1 MKWMVPINQ
10 LDGTQ
15 ERAISDIVD
24 NVRDDHL
31 VSGFAG
37 SGKTIVLTHVVERLA
52 ALPRG
57 RTVCF
62 ATFTHALKDM
72 VTSGLSASALRK
84 TEIMTFDT
92 LAKDET
98 VFDILI
104 ADELQDLKAQ
114 RIKKVV
120 GRYKSIVAAADF
132 NQRIY
137 RFAAKRNEIDEL
149 IDDASVHQLGEIHR
163 INENIF
169 QIATTI
175 HPDAAPRREPQIRD
189 DDEKARFYEAPSRRE
204 EFRAIY
210 AEASRLAAP
219 EYPSAVFFPSKKIMK
234 DFIDVL
240 AAAHSWGVPPELE
253 SNADEWEGPYDAMN
267 AFLDAEA
274 TELHIFGSGSGEMA
288 RSDDEAVVYLMTYH
302 SSKGLDFPNV
312 FLPHLTDETSLEPMK
327 NAKDEEER
335 RLFFVAV
342 TRARQRLYLSFH
354 GTPHRFLEEI
364 PWEYVDEFSPARRSY

>member
-10 LDGTQ
+10 LDATQ

-57 RTVCF
+57 KTVCF

-72 VTSGLSASALRK
+72 VISGLSASARRN
-84 TEIMTFDT
+84 TEIMTFDA
-92 LAKDET
+92 LAKDGT

-104 ADELQDLKAQ
+104 ADELQDLQAH
-114 RIKKVV
+114 RIRKVA

-137 RFAAKRNEIDEL
+137 RSAAKRHEIDAL
-149 IDDASVHQLGEIHR
+149 IEDASVHQLGEIHR

-169 QIATTI
+169 QIATMI
-175 HPDAAPRREPQIRD
+175 HEDASPRRAPQIRD
-189 DDEKARFYEAPSRRE
+189 DDEKARYYKAPSKRE
-204 EFRAIY
+204 EFRAVY
-210 AEASRLAAP
+210 AEASRLAVP
-219 EYPSAVFFPSKKIMK
+219 EYPSAVLFPSKKIMK

-240 AAAHSWGVPPELE
+240 AAAHSWGSPPELE
-253 SNADEWEGPYDAMN
+253 SNADESDGPFDAMN
-267 AFLDAEA
+267 GFLDAKS
-274 TELHIFGSGSGEMA
+274 TRLQILGSGSGEMA
-288 RSDDEAVVYLMTYH
+288 LSDDEAVVYLMTYH

-312 FLPHLTDETSLEPMK
+312 FLPHLTDDTSLEPMK
-327 NAKDEEER
+327 GARDDEER

-354 GTPHRFLEEI
+354 GAPHRFLNKI
-364 PWEYVDEFSPARRSY
+364 PWDYVEEFSPARRSY